1 VPTFDGWDL
10 RPLISNHT
18 LRGSGSFEPLARVAR
33 GGGGY
38 PYSVRNRA
46 IKWLWSCTAGAP
58 FQAALLR
65 A

>member
-33 GGGGY
+33 GGGGL
-38 PYSVRNRA
+38 P
-46 IKWLWSCTAGAP
+46 
-58 FQAALLR
+58 LLGKEPGH
-65 A
+65 